1 MRKLL
6 LAAVAVLCACRSQA
20 EAPAAPSLPGAP
32 KLLIVISVDQFSADL
47 FDEYRSHFTGGLA
60 RLAGGTVFR
69 NGYQSHA
76 TTETCLGHSTILT
89 GDHPSRT
96 GVVGNLWFDPNAPR
110 SDKAVYCAEDESIP
124 GTNSTNY
131 RVSAKHLRVPTL
143 GDLLE
148 RTSPASLNVAVAG
161 KDRSAVM
168 MGGHSPDQ
176 RWYWDGKQFVTDLGG
191 VAVPGSV
198 TATNRMMT
206 GVLAAATPPL
216 QPTPFCASKAQV
228 FAIPRGGKPVGN
240 GALGRAA
247 GDATGFRASPQF
259 DGAVLALAAGLV
271 RELKLGSDSTP
282 DVLSIGLSAT
292 DYVGHTYGT
301 GGQEMCL
308 QLLELDREIGDF
320 LAQLD
325 RWGLDYAVALTA
337 DHGGLDIPD
346 RLQARGVA
354 DAAWVD
360 PALTAEGLRQTV
372 AASTG
377 LKGPIIVFGGP
388 SGDIFL
394 DPALRGAD
402 RTKALDALL
411 AAYRANPQV
420 QAVFTKEEIARTAV
434 PTSPPDRWSILG
446 RVRASFDPRR
456 SGDLYVVLKPHIQP
470 IADTTRYVATHGSPW
485 DYDRRVPILFWSP
498 RQSGTTIEA
507 AADTT
512 DIMPT
517 LAAMIGLGVTPG
529 SIDGHCLPAVVQ
541 CSSAAPAAA
550 ERGRR

>member
-6 LAAVAVLCACRSQA
+6 LAAAAVLCACRSQA
-20 EAPAAPSLPGAP
+20 EAPAAPLAPGAP

-47 FDEYRSHFTGGLA
+47 FDEYRSHFTGGFA

-96 GVVGNLWFDPNAPR
+96 GIVGNVWFDSNAPR
-110 SDKAVYCAEDESIP
+110 ADKAVYCAEDESVP

-131 RVSAKHLRVPTL
+131 KVSPKHLRVPTL
-143 GDLLE
+143 GDLLKQS
-148 RTSPASLNVAVAG
+148 SPASLNIAVAG
-161 KDRSAVM
+161 KDRSAEM
-168 MGGHSPDQ
+168 MGGHAPDQ
-176 RWYWDGKQFVTDLGG
+176 RWYWDGKQFVTDLTG
-191 VAVPGSV
+191 VAVPGIV

-206 GVLAAATPPL
+206 RVLAAATPPL
-216 QPTPFCASKAQV
+216 QPTPLCASKAQV

-247 GDATGFRASPQF
+247 GDATAFRASPQF
-259 DGAVLALAAGLV
+259 DGAVLALAAGLI
-271 RELKLGSDSTP
+271 REMKLGSDSAP
-282 DVLSIGLSAT
+282 DVLSVGLSAT

-308 QLLELDREIGDF
+308 QLLDLDREIGDF

-325 RWGLDYAVALTA
+325 RWGLDYRVVLTA
-337 DHGGLDIPD
+337 DHGGLDIPE
-346 RLQARGVA
+346 RLHAKGVA

-372 AASTG
+372 TASTG
-377 LKGPIIVFGGP
+377 LKAPIIAFGGP

-394 DPALRGAD
+394 DPALHGAD
-402 RTKALDALL
+402 RTNALNALL
-411 AAYRANPQV
+411 AVYRANPQV
-420 QAVFTKEEIARTAV
+420 QAVFTKNEIARTAV
-434 PTSPPDRWSILG
+434 PTGNPVGWSLIQ
-446 RVRASFDPRR
+446 RVRASFDAER

-470 IADTTRYVATHGSPW
+470 IADTSRYVATHGSPW
-485 DYDRRVPILFWSP
+485 DYDRRVPIIFWSP
-498 RQSGTTIEA
+498 RQGGSTIETA
-507 AADTT
+507 AETT

-517 LAAMIGLGVTPG
+517 LAAMIGLAVTPG

-541 CSSAAPAAA
+541 CSSAGPAAA